1 MKTLSK
7 PAPEPSQ
14 APVAEPQDTGAPIQR
29 KKHTLLRSKAVRTR
43 RIVRMKS
50 GVDRPFLIIVI
61 LLLCIGT
68 TMVFSASYAYAKHNF
83 DGDSYYFVRRQ
94 LLWGGASLIGMWG
107 VSTLIS
113 YRFLRRFT
121 KLILGAAGIL
131 LVLVL
136 LIGKEVNGAT
146 RWIELGPVQVQ
157 PSEIAKFAIVMFFAD
172 YIERHQRDMKRFSVG
187 VLPFLVITGRVCGL
201 LLPEPH
207 LSAMIIILLLTAA
220 MMFMGGTRKAHF
232 FTLAGLAGAGM
243 ALVMFVSDHG
253 KSRIMNWLH
262 PELDPTGAGW
272 QPLQSLYAIG
282 SGGVWGKG
290 LGQSTQKH
298 LWLPEPQNDYIFAV
312 LCEEM
317 GFVFAAA
324 VIGLFVALVWRG
336 FYIAKHAPDQ
346 YSTLVVLGLIL
357 QVAIQVVLNIAVVT
371 NTIPSTGV
379 SLPFFSYGGSALI
392 IVMAEMGLILNIS
405 RYSLIEKS

>member
-7 PAPEPSQ
+7 RVPEPSETP
-14 APVAEPQDTGAPIQR
+14 PVQPQGSQAPIQR

-43 RIVRMKS
+43 RFVRMKS

-94 LLWGGASLIGMWG
+94 LLWGLASLIGMG
-107 VSTLIS
+107 ACTFIS
-113 YRFLRRFT
+113 YRFIRRFT
-121 KLILGAAGIL
+121 WPILGVAGL
-131 LVLVL
+131 FLVLVL

-172 YIERHQRDMKRFSVG
+172 HIERHQRDMKRFHVG
-187 VLPFLVITGRVCGL
+187 VLPFLAVAGVTCAL

-232 FTLAGLAGAGM
+232 FGLGAIAGAGM

-346 YSTLVVLGLIL
+346 YSALVVLGLIL

-379 SLPFFSYGGSALI
+379 SLPFFSYGGSALV
-392 IVMAEMGLILNIS
+392 IVMAEMGVILNIS